1 MKHLLL
7 STALIAVSSAAF
19 ADNYKVQLDNL
30 DNAFQCQN
38 HFERGD
44 EIAGTIDKFE
54 FCVWYL
60 NKDRKGF
67 FRNDMF
73 YDILPS
79 GDVIAVK
86 ANQLRNKQSAEKA
99 IKAAIEVI
107 VEEKIVVK
115 TETIIEEKIIEVEV
129 ESGEII
135 DELSKKVNDLTAE
148 AAKLLSKLGTTET
161 DLTTAQKEIMTLS
174 NAIAANMKT
183 ISDLK
188 MARDNIKAMLDAIVP
203 EDGITQADVEAVR
216 NELTTL
222 LNAKTKMFNDETA
235 KVATLTYKL
244 GSIQAAINSAYDTN
258 GVVYENLAAKVD
270 DLAAERNALKQQIAD
285 IKADLAS
292 HDIVL
297 SETAINEVY
306 NAGKAEIQKVLDE
319 EKAAH
324 VETFEALTAANVAID
339 QHMTDLS
346 RFENMTKELNA
357 TITSLNSD
365 LAAKTAKIT
374 NQETKIGNLEGELKA
389 EKATVT
395 NLNGQIER
403 LKEEI
408 GTHTG
413 NIETLE
419 KEIEDLEGELDT
431 ANGNVTRLKGE
442 LSTAQGDADF
452 YLKEATKLG
461 QEVYQLTSELAAANK
476 LAADRLE
483 IIKEL
488 NGTIHTL
495 QTETVPNAHADGV
508 TAGKAAADQAVVDF
522 NLQVTAGKVPGETW
536 SSNPQTVA
544 ELLETTEAL
553 DGRVRLFQDQANSLQ
568 EIINGHADD
577 RDMANATGRHAILD
591 QIAGE
596 INAAN
601 GNATGIPS
609 VDQILE
615 DRASSTGA
623 DYRTLIAG
631 WLDTLPAGELSVDV
645 TITDAFGVATVHT
658 ITDITSANAAIA
670 AAEANAYQNGIAYG
684 YDLGVD
690 SVDVDAAIAT
700 ARDNAL
706 AAGIIADLD
715 ALADNN
721 NPLKSVSVNDA
732 GQIVIARWDDNNT
745 SQNYTT
751 QTIVGVN
758 THFAYESDNFLQ
770 AYLDRLTTLAAYNL
784 EYVIDLGDVVEAYQ
798 EGFKEGYDEGYKDGY
813 RDGFDAGVK
822 SVQ

>member
-1 MKHLLL
+1 MKKLLL
-7 STALIAVSSAAF
+7 STALVAVSGAAF
-19 ADNYKVQLDNL
+19 ADNYKIQLDNL

-38 HFERGD
+38 HFERGE
-44 EIAGTIDKFE
+44 EIAGSIDEFE

-60 NKDRKGF
+60 NSNRKGF
-67 FRNDMF
+67 IRNDMF

-86 ANQLRNKQSAEKA
+86 KNLLSSKDKAQKA
-99 IKAAIEVI
+99 IEAAI
-107 VEEKIVVK
+107 KI
-115 TETIIEEKIIEVEV
+115 IIEEKEKIVYEDRIEYIVV
-129 ESGEII
+129 ESGEVI
-135 DELSKKVNDLTAE
+135 DQLTA
-148 AAKLLSKLGTTET
+148 
-161 DLTTAQKEIMTLS
+161 DL
-174 NAIAANMKT
+174 IAAGSQAEIDAAEIARIGKELA
-183 ISDLK
+183 SLK
-188 MARDNIKAMLDAIVP
+188 IAKEAVEAMLASID
-203 EDGITQADVEAVR
+203 DGITQADVEAVR

-244 GSIQAAINSAYDTN
+244 GSIQAAINSAYDTS

-324 VETFEALTAANVAID
+324 VKTFEALTAANVAID

-389 EKATVT
+389 EKATVA

-413 NIETLE
+413 NIETLKE
-419 KEIEDLEGELDT
+419 EIEDLEGELDT
-431 ANGNVTRLKGE
+431 ANGNVTRLEGE

-522 NLQVTAGKVPGETW
+522 NLQVTAEKVPGETW

-553 DGRVRLFQDQANSLQ
+553 DGRVRLFQDHANSLQ
-568 EIINGHADD
+568 EIINGHSDD
-577 RDMANATGRHAILD
+577 RDMANATGRRAILD
-591 QIAGE
+591 QIAAE
-596 INAAN
+596 IVEAGGTAN
-601 GNATGIPS
+601 GIPS

-623 DYRTLIAG
+623 DYHALVAG
-631 WLDTLPAGELSVDV
+631 WLDTLPAENSTYTLEIRGRLGVMGQNIHNYGDLLVSENSWTSINVQPVVDAYIATLDLSDEGITVPDHGKADVGYLSVEGV
-645 TITDAFGVATVHT
+645 GSASMLGSNEYIRVKLGPDA
-658 ITDITSANAAIA
+658 
-670 AAEANAYQNGIAYG
+670 
-684 YDLGVD
+684 YDAD
-690 SVDVDAAIAT
+690 SKFDTWI
-700 ARDNAL
+700 N
-706 AAGIIADLD
+706 
-715 ALADNN
+715 
-721 NPLKSVSVNDA
+721 
-732 GQIVIARWDDNNT
+732 
-745 SQNYTT
+745 
-751 QTIVGVN
+751 
-758 THFAYESDNFLQ
+758 
-770 AYLDRLTTLAAYNL
+770 LDRLETYQMNSNIDGIIEEITNTAKRAYAAGYN
-784 EYVIDLGDVVEAYQ
+784 D
-798 EGFKEGYDEGYKDGY
+798 GYDDGYNDGYKDGF
-813 RDGFDAGVK
+813 RDGVNSLK
-822 SVQ
+822 SS